1 MAGWLQ
7 DDERRRTALCG
18 TILLGL
24 LLLFYYRLW
33 WPGLILIKRDAFRFF
48 APIKQY
54 IAERL
59 LVGDLPQWFPYESL
73 GRSLIGSTVTG
84 VFHPFTALYLALPA
98 YDALRLSTL
107 LACLMG
113 GLGAFVLGR
122 ILRFSRAGAMVAG
135 LAFACSGYVVSTTEA
150 IEYLYGICA
159 LPFFCAALGKAVEE
173 GPAWMVVPAAIWATV
188 FLGGDIQTGYYYGL
202 IALLWAMVCT
212 AAPPLQAFVRTAS
225 VGILAGLLAGVQL
238 APSWAAFLAS
248 PRTDPVLFHE
258 IALSWSMHP
267 LRVLTMIASPVA
279 NEGNQL
285 DVAHFFFGGDALDQP
300 LPGLLTDSLY
310 VGVPVI
316 GLAILGAWY
325 RRDLR
330 GLAWL
335 SLVAFW
341 LALGRYGGLYEVFY
355 HVVPLWSAFRYPE
368 KLMGVVSFAGA
379 MLAGA
384 GVDELRNRRGH
395 PLVWFAFAGLC
406 VGLGVV
412 FRTETLAAVCAVNFV
427 APITVTREVTDSLA
441 QAFLFSSVAASGVGI
456 VGIAMDRS
464 RIAGTV
470 LVGILVAVIMLDLSR
485 ANQEAYYTGPTEI
498 ATVAPGLVAAL
509 RSDSGTEGA
518 GHFRILSN
526 EIDYVP
532 TRFRESL
539 GAMAT
544 SSLVLRQALYTEL
557 NAEFHIESINVYMP
571 GQRVEI
577 ANLSSTVGRGLW
589 ENAYA
594 RYNTAYFIGFREFLV
609 TPPFSRKVVAVLPSY
624 QLVLVKNPIAPKPR
638 AYLSEHPQSSTARMD
653 LSTLMARPD
662 FLDGTTDFI
671 ETSDGPLPG
680 STRNGRVSIE
690 KYEPEEVRILVESPT
705 SAVLILLDAFEDGW
719 RASLEN
725 GEDLPIRRA
734 NAPLRAVTVPAGTHT
749 VTFSYQTP
757 LLIAGAG
764 LTGLGLLV
772 CAGLAG
778 WRRRRVP
785 NGARFDTLPTPF
797 V

>member
-59 LVGDLPQWFPYESL
+59 LAGELPQWFPYESL

-98 YDALRLSTL
+98 HDALRLSTL
-107 LACLMG
+107 LAWLMG
-113 GLGAFVLGR
+113 GLGAFLLGR

-159 LPFFCAALGKAVEE
+159 LPLFCAALGKAFEASS
-173 GPAWMVVPAAIWATV
+173 AWIAAPAAIWATV

-202 IALLWAMVCT
+202 IALLWAMMCT

-238 APSWAAFLAS
+238 APSWAAFLTG

-258 IALSWSMHP
+258 TALSWSMHP

-316 GLAILGAWY
+316 GLALLGAWY

-335 SLVAFW
+335 SLAAFW

-384 GVDELRNRRGH
+384 GVDELRNRQGH
-395 PLVWFAFAGLC
+395 PLAWFAFAGLC
-406 VGLGVV
+406 AGLGVV
-412 FRTETLAAVCAVNFV
+412 VQTETLAALCAVKFV
-427 APITVTREVTDSLA
+427 APITLTREVTDSLA

-456 VGIAMDRS
+456 VSIAMDRS
-464 RIAGTV
+464 RIAETV
-470 LVGILVAVIMLDLSR
+470 LVGILVAVVMLDLSR
-485 ANQEAYYTGPTEI
+485 ANQEAYYTGPIEV
-498 ATVAPGLVAAL
+498 ATFAPGLVEAL
-509 RSDSGTEGA
+509 RSDAGSQGA

-539 GAMAT
+539 GAIGT
-544 SSLVLRQALYTEL
+544 SSLVLRQALHTEL
-557 NAEFHIESINVYMP
+557 NAEFRIESINVYMP

-577 ANLSSTVGRGLW
+577 ANLSSTVGKGLW

-594 RYNTAYFIGFREFLV
+594 RYNTAYFIGFRDFLV

-638 AYLSEHPQSSTARMD
+638 AYLSEHPQSSTARID
-653 LSTLMARPD
+653 LSTLMAKPD

-680 STRNGRVSIE
+680 SAQNGRVLIE
-690 KYEPEEVRILVESPT
+690 QYEPEDVRVLVENPT
-705 SAVLILLDAFEDGW
+705 SAVLIVLDAFEDGW

-734 NAPLRAVTVPAGTHT
+734 NALVRAVTVPAGTHR
-749 VTFSYQTP
+749 VTFTYRTP
-757 LLIAGAG
+757 LLVLGAWLSLAGA
-764 LTGLGLLV
+764 LV
-772 CAGLAG
+772 CAGLIGYALT
-778 WRRRRVP
+778 RPSTSRSV
-785 NGARFDTLPTPF
+785 NDAASNM
-797 V
+797 